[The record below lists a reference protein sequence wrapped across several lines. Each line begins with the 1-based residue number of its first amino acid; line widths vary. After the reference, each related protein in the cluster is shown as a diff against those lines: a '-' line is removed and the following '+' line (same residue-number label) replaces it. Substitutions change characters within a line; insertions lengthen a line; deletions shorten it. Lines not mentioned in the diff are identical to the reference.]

1 MARIRFCV
9 QSSWCGGKIATC
21 VERFQ
26 TACALRLVWTTFCPW
41 AMKLDDKDKEWQR
54 NLYAGEVVSPMY
66 VWELKIETWTG
77 REEMGLGQ
85 NFQCEHGSWNL
96 VPCSSHDMQSVQ
108 TCNVSSG
115 RFNIG
120 QSVKIFDGSALELL
134 STSWELLHL
143 CWRCLWKNVS
153 SQIEV
158 VDLWASPP
166 EFLES
171 PKGWRIGLHQIQG
184 QDVVTGVGDV
194 VTGRPG
200 ACGACARRRRPVA
213 EATKGVALRRRRGH
227 VLQELRLHPEAKLQM
242 CSNDVKKFKSLKVSF
257 HDIKWHNG
265 TQCLRM
271 TNLRTVVTFLKIS
284 VCFLSWTLTALW
296 HSAWCCEFHWASHS
310 KSIDFTS
317 ESLMPS

>member
-120 QSVKIFDGSALELL
+120 QSVKIFWWQCIGAPEHKLRTSSLVLALPLEK
-134 STSWELLHL
+134 
-143 CWRCLWKNVS
+143 CLVS
-153 SQIEV
+153 NRSSRPLGV
-158 VDLWASPP
+158 AARVSG
-166 EFLES
+166 ES
-171 PKGWRIGLHQIQG
+171 EGLAH
-184 QDVVTGVGDV
+184 
-194 VTGRPG
+194 RAAPNPR
-200 ACGACARRRRPVA
+200 ARRRHRRRWRRHRQA
-213 EATKGVALRRRRGH
+213 RRLRRLRPAVPSSRGSDERRRAAAAAWPRPSGA
-227 VLQELRLHPEAKLQM
+227 QTSSWSEAP
-242 CSNDVKKFKSLKVSF
+242 NVFK
-257 HDIKWHNG
+257 WC
-265 TQCLRM
+265 Q
-271 TNLRTVVTFLKIS
+271 KIQI
-284 VCFLSWTLTALW
+284 
-296 HSAWCCEFHWASHS
+296 S
-310 KSIDFTS
+310 KSVIPWHKMTQWDTMS
-317 ESLMPS
+317 